1 MVQCNDVLTAMTKLT
16 HMALVEI
23 LKALH
28 EFPPGTRAIVWIRI
42 PTMTMASRY
51 LTNNGLDRT
60 ASLCR
65 VSGCVASCQAM
76 SKGPRCGFTP
86 RTYAEA
92 AGC

>member
-1 MVQCNDVLTAMTKLT
+1 MAQCNDVLTAMTELT

-28 EFPPGTRAIVWIRI
+28 EVSPGTRAIVWIRI
-42 PTMTMASRY
+42 PTMTVASRY
-51 LTNNGLDRT
+51 LTNIGLGRT
-60 ASLCR
+60 ASFCR

-76 SKGPRCGFTP
+76 SKGPRCGFAS